1 MTFPRVIVAKTG
13 VEMALNPANIC
24 FAAKMPL
31 QQVFN
36 VGVTGAVMEIDALK
50 CPWDKFCEGL
60 VSNSFPE
67 NFLVLPIPEGTDA
80 IVNPRNI
87 LFVVNPPDEL
97 GKSVIMFPAGVKLI
111 VSEGFETLNKKLNG
125 ESIIETA

>member
-1 MTFPRVIVAKTG
+1 MKFPRIEIQQTG
-13 VEMALNPANIC
+13 VEMALNPARIC

-36 VGVTGAVMEIDALK
+36 VGVVGAVMEANAIKTPFDQ
-50 CPWDKFCEGL
+50 FCDDL
-60 VSNSFPE
+60 MSNAFPE
-67 NFLVLPIPEGTDA
+67 TFLMFPIPEGTDA
-80 IVNPRNI
+80 IVNPKNI

-97 GKSVIMFPAGVKLI
+97 TKSVIMFPNGVKLI
-111 VSEGFETLNKKLNG
+111 VSEGFETTMKKLQG